1 LDVLTGGRSRSLAAA
16 VIDRR
21 AVPTTRLALIGA
33 DPGTRFEIGS
43 ITKALTGMLLADAV
57 ERGEITLD
65 TEVGAVIP
73 TSAGTDFGSITVKEL
88 CTQTSGLP
96 RVALGPL
103 TVLRGLRFALL
114 GFDPNRGIDAS
125 EMLRQA
131 ARQRLSD
138 RGRYRY
144 SNLGAAVLGQLLA
157 IVTGT
162 EYPRLLR
169 ERILAPIEMTG
180 SVVAGRRDAAAP
192 GSSSSGLP
200 RRPWILDGYAPAG
213 GVISTIGDM
222 ALLAEALVG
231 GSAPGLASMTP
242 IEGTATGQPHR
253 TSGMFWV
260 IGSIPGRGG
269 TMVGH
274 TGRTGGYSA
283 LLVLLPKTQRAVIVL
298 ENVARRPREHER
310 LAAGLLKV
318 DS

>member
-1 LDVLTGGRSRSLAAA
+1 LDGLSGGRSRSLAAA
-16 VIDRR
+16 VIDMR
-21 AVPTTRLALIGA
+21 AGPTTRLAFIGA
-33 DPGTRFEIGS
+33 DAATRFEIGS
-43 ITKALTGMLLADAV
+43 ITKALTCMLLADAV

-65 TEVGAVIP
+65 TEVGEVIG

-96 RVALGPL
+96 RVARGPL
-103 TVLRGLRFALL
+103 TALRGLGFALL
-114 GFDPNRGIDAS
+114 GFDPYRGIDAS
-125 EMLRQA
+125 EMLQQA
-131 ARQRLSD
+131 ARQGLSD

-157 IVTGT
+157 IVAAT

-180 SVVAGRRDAAAP
+180 SVVARRRDAAAP
-192 GSSSSGLP
+192 GWSSSGLP

-222 ALLAEALVG
+222 ARLAEALLG

-242 IEGTATGQPHR
+242 IDGAATGQPHR

-260 IGSIPGRGG
+260 IGSIPETGG

-274 TGRTGGYSA
+274 TGRTGGYCA

-318 DS
+318 EL